1 MGHIA
6 CLINLSYKTKS
17 FMKSYNKYLQNV
29 EKQILYGIFSNF
41 FLDILIGNIKPLLE
55 QDDNIFIS
63 YIVYCSFQE
72 DHINI

>member
-6 CLINLSYKTKS
+6 CLINLSYKTIS

-41 FLDILIGNIKPLLE
+41 FLDILMGNIKPLLE
-55 QDDNIFIS
+55 QDDNKFIS

>member
-6 CLINLSYKTKS
+6 CLINLSYKTIS